1 VKSLISPCN
10 SIGGAALKVVIKF
23 DPNQAVSTTELAE
36 VLGLTARRVQQL
48 AQDGILN
55 AEERG
60 AYPLAESVQAYIEQR
75 TREKAAG
82 SAELEKLEA
91 EAKLK
96 KAKAVMAEIEAQEL
110 QGKMHR
116 AEDVEAAIND
126 LVGAVRSAMV
136 ALPGRVATDAANAST
151 PLEASEV
158 IRSEVNKAM
167 DELSRYTYD
176 SGRFAEQAKVRK
188 GRLAD
193 GAQDD
198 IEGAADDSGDNACA
212 NADTGDDND

>member
-1 VKSLISPCN
+1 M
-10 SIGGAALKVVIKF
+10 VIKF
-23 DPNQAVSTTELAE
+23 DPNQAVSTTELAA

-91 EAKLK
+91 ETKIK
-96 KAKAVMAEIEAQEL
+96 KAKAVIAELEAQEL

-126 LVGAVRSAMV
+126 LVGAVRNTMV
-136 ALPGRVATDAANAST
+136 ALPGRLAVDAANASK

-158 IRSEVNKAM
+158 IRREVNKAM

-176 SGRFAEQAKVRK
+176 SGRFAEQAKIRK
-188 GRLAD
+188 GSLVVGSQDTVSDATDD
-193 GAQDD
+193 GND
-198 IEGAADDSGDNACA
+198 EPY
-212 NADTGDDND
+212 DTDEDLDE